1 LFFKTVLET
10 LFNHI
15 NNISPLSEEAQHALS
30 ADFRKVE
37 KQKGE
42 FLLKEGSICKN
53 LYFLERGCLRGFYLL
68 EEKEITHWFAF
79 ENDFV
84 TSFHSFITRKAS
96 LENIQLLEG
105 SVLWSISHDALYA
118 LYDRF
123 PEIERLGRISCEKY
137 YIRLEERYVNSQ
149 FKTAGERYL
158 DLINSNP
165 LMLQRVSLGYVA
177 SFLAISQETL
187 SRIRSKKP

>member
-1 LFFKTVLET
+1 MKILFD
-10 LFNHI
+10 HI
-15 NNISPLSEEAQHALS
+15 HNISPLTEEASKALS
-30 ADFRKVE
+30 SEFKKVE
-37 KQKGE
+37 KQKGDY
-42 FLLKEGSICKN
+42 LLKEGAICRN
-53 LYFLERGCLRGFYLL
+53 LYFLERGCLRGFYFL

-96 LENIQLLEG
+96 VENIQLLEDA
-105 SVLWSISHDALYA
+105 VLWSISYDALYT

-137 YIRLEERYVNSQ
+137 YIRLEERYVNAQ

-158 DLINSNP
+158 DLVNSNP
-165 LMLQRVSLGYVA
+165 LMLQRVPLGYIA
-177 SFLAISQETL
+177 SFLGISQETL
-187 SRIRSKKP
+187 SRIRSKRP